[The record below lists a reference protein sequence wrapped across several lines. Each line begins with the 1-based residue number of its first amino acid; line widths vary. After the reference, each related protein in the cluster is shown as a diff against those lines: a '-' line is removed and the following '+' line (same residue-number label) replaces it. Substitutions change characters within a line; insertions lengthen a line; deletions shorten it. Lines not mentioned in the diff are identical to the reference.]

1 MQLAEFALGPLETNS
16 FLLHDEQRAVC
27 IDVGGDPDEVLAY
40 LSRNKL
46 TLTHILIT
54 HLHFDHV
61 LGAASLQKATQATLY
76 CNHRDLPMLE
86 RQNYGGMFPPITP
99 FSYSD
104 LDEGPLPLPVAECS
118 VLATPGHSP
127 GSLSYYFAEAGV
139 LFDGDVL
146 FRQSI
151 GRTDFYE
158 GDFRTLAESIR
169 NKIYTLPDSTRVCP
183 GHGPSTSVR
192 AEKISNPFVPGL

>member
-16 FLLHDEQRAVC
+16 FLLHDAQRAVC
-27 IDVGGDPDEVLAY
+27 IDVGGDPDEVLIY
-40 LSRNKL
+40 LSRRKL

-61 LGAASLQKATQATLY
+61 LGAAALQKATRAELY
-76 CNHRDLPMLE
+76 CNERDLPMLDE
-86 RQNYGGMFPPITP
+86 KYYSDMFPSIPP
-99 FSYSD
+99 FAYSN
-104 LDEGPLPLPVAECS
+104 LDEGALSLSGWECA

-127 GSLSYYFAEAGV
+127 GSLSYYFADAGV

-146 FRQSI
+146 FCQSI
-151 GRTDFYE
+151 GRTDFYK
-158 GDFRTLAESIR
+158 GDFKTLAESIR
-169 NKIYTLPDSTRVCP
+169 KKIYTLPDSTRVYP

-192 AEKISNPFVPGL
+192 AEKLSNPFVSGL